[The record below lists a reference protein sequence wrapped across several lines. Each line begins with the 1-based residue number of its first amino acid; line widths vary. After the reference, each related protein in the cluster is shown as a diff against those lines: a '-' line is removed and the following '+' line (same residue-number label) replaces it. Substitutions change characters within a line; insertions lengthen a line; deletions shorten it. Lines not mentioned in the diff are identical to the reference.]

1 MTATVSH
8 CAALRIGALAPLPT
22 STSLLTDYS
31 KGLFDEI
38 YNRDVLDWNAIV
50 SVSLENNCYKTA
62 IDLKKMIKAQTGF
75 DSTTL
80 LLIVSASLHMKNFD
94 QGRAIHC
101 VSIKSGML
109 VDISLGN
116 ALVDMYAKCGD
127 LSSSECLYEEIEC
140 KDAVSWNSIMRGSL
154 YNRHPEKAL
163 CYFKR
168 MSFSEETADN
178 VSLCCAI
185 SASSSLG
192 ELSFGQS
199 VHGLGIKL
207 GYKSHVSVANSLI
220 SLYSQCEDIKAAET
234 LFREIALKDIVS

>member
-80 LLIVSASLHMKNFD
+80 LLMVSASFHVKNFD
-94 QGRAIHC
+94 QGQEIHC
-101 VSIKSGML
+101 MSIKSGML

-116 ALVDMYAKCGD
+116 ALIDMYAKCGD
-127 LSSSECLYEEIEC
+127 LSSS
-140 KDAVSWNSIMRGSL
+140 DSI
-154 YNRHPEKAL
+154 
-163 CYFKR
+163 
-168 MSFSEETADN
+168 
-178 VSLCCAI
+178 
-185 SASSSLG
+185 
-192 ELSFGQS
+192 
-199 VHGLGIKL
+199 
-207 GYKSHVSVANSLI
+207 
-220 SLYSQCEDIKAAET
+220 
-234 LFREIALKDIVS
+234 